1 MGAAAFLA
9 GALLPPV
16 SFLASCLNLKLLFFL
31 LIMTLN
37 LSKSFKLA
45 LLALK
50 ALFLAMEVAAH
61 FSLSLYASAA
71 ALLIHDYKITYLT
84 VPVRAPLRILGTL
97 RLVRPSLLRGY

>member
-1 MGAAAFLA
+1 
-9 GALLPPV
+9 
-16 SFLASCLNLKLLFFL
+16 LKLLFFL

-50 ALFLAMEVAAH
+50 AFFLAMEVAAH
-61 FSLSLYASAA
+61 FSLSLKVVAAVLSTLEYA
-71 ALLIHDYKITYLT
+71 KTYLT
-84 VPVRAPLRILGTL
+84 VPVRAPERTPGTL